1 MLFIIPKNLA
11 ESWYDTSSLSPFSI
25 LALVV
30 SIFNLVSVVVNNNNN
45 NQNNNNVN
53 GNQANSNSGQNSD
66 TNANN
71 QMMTINQVSKDIYF

>member
-1 MLFIIPKNLA
+1 MLFIPKNLA

-45 NQNNNNVN
+45 NNNNQNNNNVN
-53 GNQANSNSGQNSD
+53 GNQANGNSGQNSD

-71 QMMTINQVSKDIYF
+71 QKMTINQVSKDV